1 MTFTKTSE
9 ILTTEYRLVF
19 KLQWIKR

>member
-1 MTFTKTSE
+1 
-9 ILTTEYRLVF
+9 VF